1 MKIIILGGGTVGS
14 ALCSQLAKEGHD
26 LTVVDT
32 DQNILNEISNTCDII
47 PIQGNAAD
55 VSVLKDAGVEKAEL
69 LIALTVSDEINIL
82 ACAAAKKLGANH
94 IIARVRN
101 PEYSELTRLLKN
113 EINLSLTINPDL
125 MVAKAIYR
133 MFRFPT
139 AAKIDT
145 FCHGTVE
152 FAEFLITED
161 SPLCGLELSYIQEK
175 FSRNF
180 LICAVLRGDYVYI
193 PSGDFCLQKD
203 DTVCLVASE
212 EDLPHIL
219 KSIGLH
225 KDPVRNVLIVGGG
238 RTTYYLLGM
247 LHHSKIKTKI
257 IEKDKIRCRE
267 LAEQYSCPVICD
279 NGTKQE
285 LLLEEDLEYVDA
297 FLALSDSDEE
307 NVIVSMYAKTIA
319 QGKIITRINSM
330 TYAEIFKEI
339 GLDGI
344 VSPQH
349 STVSDIIR
357 YVRSIA
363 NAYQD
368 ETSEIESLHRFM
380 DDRLEV
386 LEFSIKKE
394 IDGLTDIP
402 LRTLPARKGFLITCI
417 VRNNRIIIPS
427 GNDCILPGDKV
438 IIVTPQGLMKGLK
451 DILH

>member
-1 MKIIILGGGTVGS
+1 MKIIIIGGGTVGS
-14 ALCSQLAKEGHD
+14 AICAQLVQEGHD
-26 LTVVDT
+26 LTVVDIN
-32 DQNILNEISNTCDII
+32 QNILNEISNTCDIFGI
-47 PIQGNAAD
+47 AGNGAD
-55 VSVLKDAGVEKAEL
+55 VSVLQAAGAEKAEL
-69 LIALTVSDEINIL
+69 LIALTKSDEINIL
-82 ACAAAKKLGANH
+82 SCAAAKKLGTNH
-94 IIARVRN
+94 TIARVRN
-101 PEYSELTRLLKN
+101 PEYSDLMRLLKN
-113 EINLSLTINPDL
+113 EMNISLTVNPDL
-125 MVAKAIYR
+125 TVAKAIYR
-133 MFRFPT
+133 MFRFPA

-161 SPLCGLELSYIQEK
+161 SPIRGLELSYIQEK

-193 PSGDFCLQKD
+193 PSGDFCLQEN

-238 RTTYYLLGM
+238 RTTYYLLSM
-247 LHHSKIKTKI
+247 LRHSKIRTKI
-257 IEKDKIRCRE
+257 IEKDKNRCRE

-279 NGTKQE
+279 SGTKQE

-297 FLALSDSDEE
+297 FLALADSDEE

-349 STVSDIIR
+349 STVSDILR
-357 YVRSIA
+357 YVRSIS
-363 NAYQD
+363 NAYHD
-368 ETSEIESLHRFM
+368 ETSDIESLHRFM

-394 IDGLTDIP
+394 IDGLTGIP
-402 LRTLPARKGFLITCI
+402 LRILPAKKGFLITCI

-427 GNDCILPGDKV
+427 GNDRILPGDKV
-438 IIVTPQGLMKGLK
+438 IVVTPQGLMKGLK

>member
-1 MKIIILGGGTVGS
+1 MKIIILGGGTVG
-14 ALCSQLAKEGHD
+14 AAICSQLAEEGHD
-26 LTVVDT
+26 LTIIDT

-47 PIQGNAAD
+47 SIQGNGAD
-55 VSVLKDAGVEKAEL
+55 VSVLKEAGAEKAEL
-69 LIALTVSDEINIL
+69 LIALAMSDEINIL
-82 ACAAAKKLGANH
+82 ACAAAKKLGTNH
-94 IIARVRN
+94 SIARVRN
-101 PEYSELTRLLKN
+101 PEYSELMRLLKN
-113 EINLSLTINPDL
+113 ELSLSLTVNPDL
-125 MVAKAIYR
+125 AVAKAIYR
-133 MFRFPT
+133 MFRFPA

-152 FAEFLITED
+152 FAEFLITKD
-161 SPLCGLELSYIQEK
+161 SKICGLELSYIQNM
-175 FSRNF
+175 FNRSF

-193 PSGDFCLQKD
+193 PSGDFCLQEN

-212 EDLPHIL
+212 EDLPHLL

-238 RTTYYLLGM
+238 RTTYYLMSM
-247 LHHSKIKTKI
+247 LRHTKIKTKI
-257 IEKDKIRCRE
+257 IEKDKNRCRE

-279 NGTKQE
+279 NGTKQD

-349 STVSDIIR
+349 STVSEILR

-380 DDRLEV
+380 DDHLEV

-394 IDGLTDIP
+394 IEGLTDIP
-402 LRTLPARKGFLITCI
+402 LRILPSKKGFLITCI

-427 GNDCILPGDKV
+427 GEDRILPGDKV

>member
-1 MKIIILGGGTVGS
+1 MKIIIIGGGTVG
-14 ALCSQLAKEGHD
+14 AAICAQLVQEGHD

-32 DQNILNEISNTCDII
+32 KQNILNEISNTCDIFGI
-47 PIQGNAAD
+47 NGNGAD
-55 VSVLKDAGVEKAEL
+55 VDILKAAGAEKAEL
-69 LIALTVSDEINIL
+69 LIALTASDEINIL
-82 ACAAAKKLGANH
+82 ACAAAKKLGTKH
-94 IIARVRN
+94 TIARVRN
-101 PEYSELTRLLKN
+101 PEYSELMRLLQN
-113 EINLSLTINPDL
+113 EMRLSLTVNPDL
-125 MVAKAIYR
+125 AVAKAIYR

-161 SPLCGLELSYIQEK
+161 SPLRGLELSYIQEK

-193 PSGDFCLQKD
+193 PSGDFCLMEN

-238 RTTYYLLGM
+238 RTTYYLMNM
-247 LHHSKIKTKI
+247 LRQTKIRTKI
-257 IEKDKIRCRE
+257 IEKDKARCRE
-267 LAEQYSCPVICD
+267 LSEQYSCPVICD

-285 LLLEEDLEYVDA
+285 LLLEENLEYVDA

-349 STVSDIIR
+349 STVSEIIR

-368 ETSEIESLHRFM
+368 ETSEILSLHRFM

-386 LEFSIKKE
+386 LEFLIKKD

-402 LRTLPARKGFLITCI
+402 LRTLPSRKGFLITCI
-417 VRNNRIIIPS
+417 VRNNRIIIPT
-427 GNDCILPGDKV
+427 GNDRILPGDKV
-438 IIVTPQGLMKGLK
+438 IVVTPQGLMKGLK

>member
-1 MKIIILGGGTVGS
+1 MKIIIIGGGTVGAS
-14 ALCSQLAKEGHD
+14 ICSQLVQEGHD

-32 DQNILNEISNTCDII
+32 EQNILNEISNTCDIFGI
-47 PIQGNAAD
+47 TGNGAD
-55 VSVLKDAGVEKAEL
+55 VAVLKAAGAEKAEL
-69 LIALTVSDEINIL
+69 LIALTMSDEINIL
-82 ACAAAKKLGANH
+82 ACAAAKKLGTEH
-94 IIARVRN
+94 TIARVRN
-101 PEYSELTRLLKN
+101 PEYSELMHLLQN
-113 EINLSLTINPDL
+113 EMNLSLTINPDL
-125 MVAKAIYR
+125 AVAKAIYR
-133 MFRFPT
+133 IFRFPT
-139 AAKIDT
+139 AAKIDSL
-145 FCHGTVE
+145 CHGTVE

-161 SPLCGLELSYIQEK
+161 SKICGLELSNIQNMFK
-175 FSRNF
+175 SNF
-180 LICAVLRGDYVYI
+180 LICAVLRGEHVYI
-193 PSGDFCLQKD
+193 PSGDFCLQEN

-212 EDLPHIL
+212 EDLPHLL

-238 RTTYYLLGM
+238 RTTYYLLSM
-247 LHHSKIKTKI
+247 LHHTKIRTKI
-257 IEKDKIRCRE
+257 IEKDKKRCHE

-279 NGTKQE
+279 SGTKQE
-285 LLLEEDLEYVDA
+285 LLLEEDLECVDA

-307 NVIVSMYAKTIA
+307 NVIVSMYAKTVA

-349 STVSDIIR
+349 STVSEIIR

-363 NAYQD
+363 NAHKD
-368 ETSEIESLHRFM
+368 ESSEIESLHRFM

-386 LEFSIKKE
+386 LEFLIKKD
-394 IDGLTDIP
+394 IDSITGIP
-402 LRTLPARKGFLITCI
+402 LRKLNFRKGVLITCI

-427 GNDCILPGDKV
+427 GNDRIFPGDKV
-438 IIVTPQGLMKGLK
+438 IVVTPQGLMKGLK

>member
-1 MKIIILGGGTVGS
+1 MKIIILGGGTVGV
-14 ALCSQLAKEGHD
+14 AICSQLVGEGHD

-32 DQNILNEISNTCDII
+32 DQNILNEISNSCDII
-47 PIQGNAAD
+47 GITGNGAD
-55 VSVLKDAGVEKAEL
+55 VSVLIEAGAEKAEL
-69 LIALTVSDEINIL
+69 LIALTMSDEINIL
-82 ACAAAKKLGANH
+82 ACAAAKKLGTRH
-94 IIARVRN
+94 TIARVRN
-101 PEYSELTRLLKN
+101 PEYSELMHLLKN
-113 EINLSLTINPDL
+113 EMNLSLTVNPDL
-125 MVAKAIYR
+125 AVAKAIYR

-139 AAKIDT
+139 AAKIDS

-152 FAEFLITED
+152 FAEFPITED
-161 SPLCGLELSYIQEK
+161 SPLCGLELSYIQGK
-175 FSRNF
+175 FQRSF

-193 PSGDFCLQKD
+193 PSGDFCLKEN

-212 EDLPHIL
+212 EDLPHLL
-219 KSIGLH
+219 KAIGLH

-247 LHHSKIKTKI
+247 LRHSKIRTKI
-257 IEKDKIRCRE
+257 IEKDKSLCRE

-349 STVSDIIR
+349 STVSEIIR

-363 NAYQD
+363 NAHKD
-368 ETSEIESLHRFM
+368 ESSEIESLHRFM

-386 LEFSIKKE
+386 LEFLIKKE
-394 IDGLTDIP
+394 IEGITGIP
-402 LRTLPARKGFLITCI
+402 LRKLQSRKGVLITCI

-427 GNDCILPGDKV
+427 GDDRILPGDKV

-451 DILH
+451 DILY

>member
-1 MKIIILGGGTVGS
+1 MKIIIIGGGTIGS
-14 ALCSQLAKEGHD
+14 AICSQLVQEGHD
-26 LTVVDT
+26 LTIVDT
-32 DQNILNEISNTCDII
+32 DQNILNEISNICDTIGLL
-47 PIQGNAAD
+47 GNGAD
-55 VSVLKDAGVEKAEL
+55 VSILREAGAEKAEL
-69 LIALTVSDEINIL
+69 LIALTQSDEINIL
-82 ACAAAKKLGANH
+82 ACAAAKKLGTNH
-94 IIARVRN
+94 TIARVRN
-101 PEYSELTRLLKN
+101 PEYSELMRLLQN
-113 EINLSLTINPDL
+113 EMRLSLTINPDL
-125 MVAKAIYR
+125 AVAKAIYR
-133 MFRFPT
+133 MFRFPA

-152 FAEFLITED
+152 FAEFLITKD
-161 SPLCGLELSYIQEK
+161 SKICGLELSYIQK
-175 FSRNF
+175 MFSRNF

-193 PSGDFCLQKD
+193 PSGDFCLQEN

-212 EDLPHIL
+212 EDLPHLL

-225 KDPVRNVLIVGGG
+225 KDPVRNVLIAGGG
-238 RTTYYLLGM
+238 RTTYYLMSM
-247 LHHSKIKTKI
+247 LRHTKIKTKI
-257 IEKDKIRCRE
+257 IEKDKNRCLE
-267 LAEQYSCPVICD
+267 LAKQYSCPVICD
-279 NGTKQE
+279 NGTKQD

-344 VSPQH
+344 VSPQN
-349 STVSDIIR
+349 STVSEIIR
-357 YVRSIA
+357 YVRSLA

-394 IDGLTDIP
+394 IEGLTDIP
-402 LRTLPARKGFLITCI
+402 LRILPAKKGFLITCI

-427 GNDCILPGDKV
+427 GEDRLLTGDKV
-438 IIVTPQGLMKGLK
+438 IVVTPQGLMKGLK

>member
-161 SPLCGLELSYIQEK
+161 SPLGGLELSYIQEK

-238 RTTYYLLGM
+238 RTTYYLLSM

-438 IIVTPQGLMKGLK
+438 IIVTPQGLMKGIK